1 MAELRDKFDV
11 FRRISEDSLNS
22 LEAQTMS
29 GLKRF
34 IRKQLDKYQARYP
47 FMQNVTALEYL
58 QHAVGQSAERQLQE
72 LKDPVPSDL
81 QFWKA
86 VFDYDPFK
94 LAPGT
99 HSDLFKY
106 LRMKNLD
113 SVPLGM
119 YGGYAKLKLIRRM
132 GALPDTETG
141 KTVSKLKFAATD
153 SGAISYPDAH
163 PSELEDLEDEGFQVQ
178 DSQDQRLRRFTSLG
192 SVIHVQS
199 NGSWGYTGHALV
211 VDMGH
216 GRGRQPWFVLASQWE
231 RETENVEGSFF
242 DRAPAEVDINDS
254 NQPGVLPGG
263 QNRTVVGMVEP
274 MRKSNLH
281 ILRQF
286 GPDFQFLV
294 RREPPDRAYYPDPTR
309 GPDLAYIMSWYW
321 DPVREVEVCYYK
333 DGREYMAYDLK
344 TKYYTYTSFKIHRH
358 SVAGESGMFGPL
370 AAIKTGED
378 MSIEERMEPPMQEG
392 SILHGGMSSSATTY

>member
-11 FRRISEDSLNS
+11 FRRISEDSLDS
-22 LEAQTMS
+22 LEAHTTS

-34 IRKQLDKYQARYP
+34 IRKELDKYQARYP

-72 LKDPVPSDL
+72 LKDPVPTDL

-99 HSDLFKY
+99 HSDLSKY
-106 LRMKNLD
+106 LSMKNLD

-119 YGGYAKLKLIRRM
+119 YGGYAKLELIPRT
-132 GALPDTETG
+132 GALPNTETEQTITNLG
-141 KTVSKLKFAATD
+141 YAATD

-163 PSELEDLEDEGFQVQ
+163 PSELKDEGFRVQ
-178 DSQDQRLRRFTSLG
+178 DLEDQRLRRFTSIG
-192 SVIHVQS
+192 SVIHVRS
-199 NGSWGYTGHALV
+199 TGSWVYTGHALV
-211 VDMGH
+211 VDMGY

-231 RETENVEGSFF
+231 REIEDAEGSFF
-242 DRAPAEVDINDS
+242 DHAPDEVAIDDPF
-254 NQPGVLPGG
+254 QPGVLPDG
-263 QNRTVVGMVEP
+263 QNRTIVGMIEP
-274 MRKSNLH
+274 MIKSNLPV
-281 ILRQF
+281 LQQF
-286 GPDFQFLV
+286 GPDFKFLV

-321 DPVREVEVCYYK
+321 DPVREVEICYYK